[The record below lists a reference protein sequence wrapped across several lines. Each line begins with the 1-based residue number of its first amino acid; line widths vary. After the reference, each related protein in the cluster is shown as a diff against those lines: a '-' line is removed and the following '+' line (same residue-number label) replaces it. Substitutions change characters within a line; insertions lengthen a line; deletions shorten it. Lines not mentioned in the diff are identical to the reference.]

1 MTANGNDAELFILKQ
16 AVDNAGEAFVTINK
30 NSTVLFFNKAAEKV
44 FGYSQEEVVGKNL
57 VNILGPDC
65 REGHERGVDK
75 FVQTGQGKLIGHA
88 TEFNAMRKNGETFP
102 AEICFSVTSVQ
113 NEIYFTG
120 IIRDLT
126 EAKELQDKLVKSERL
141 AALGQMTAEITH
153 EIKNPLM
160 IIGGFARRLQKKEE
174 NKESAKKL
182 DIIVNEVSRLEN
194 LLRGLKYTF
203 TPQTLILQR
212 INLCQVLNEV
222 QELLADECKE
232 RGIELDLYL
241 NNICILID
249 ADRDKLKQVIINL
262 VNNSME
268 AMKDGGKLSITTR
281 FVDNTAEVAIHD
293 SGSGIPQ
300 EMKEKIFDPFFTTK
314 QDGTGLGL
322 CVSKK
327 IIESHKGSSFSIES
341 KEGVGTIARLALTR
355 VHTE

>member
-1 MTANGNDAELFILKQ
+1 MTATGNDAKLIILKQ

-44 FGYSQEEVVGKNL
+44 FGYSQEEVDGKNL

-65 REGHERGVDK
+65 RAGHERAVDK
-75 FVQTGQGKLIGHA
+75 FVRTGQGKLIGHA

-102 AEICFSVTSVQ
+102 AEISFSVTSVK
-113 NEIYFTG
+113 NEPYFTA

-126 EAKELQDKLVKSERL
+126 ETKELQNQLVKSERL
-141 AALGQMTAEITH
+141 AALGQIAAEIIH

-160 IIGGFARRLQKKEE
+160 VIGGFARRLRKKVED
-174 NKESAKKL
+174 KESTKKL
-182 DIIVNEVSRLEN
+182 DIIANEVSRLEN

-203 TPQTLILQR
+203 TPQTLILQK
-212 INLCQVLNEV
+212 INLCQVLKEV

-232 RGIELDLYL
+232 MGIALDLHL
-241 NNICILID
+241 IDTCILID

-262 VNNSME
+262 LKNSME

-281 FVDNTAEVAIHD
+281 YVDDTAEIAIHD
-293 SGSGIPQ
+293 SGPGIPQ
-300 EMKEKIFDPFFTTK
+300 EIKEKIFDPFFTTK
-314 QDGTGLGL
+314 EDGTGLGL

-327 IIESHKGSSFSIES
+327 IVESHKGGSFSIES
-341 KEGVGTIARLALTR
+341 KEGLGTVVRLALTR
-355 VHTE
+355 AHTE